1 MYSDIYTFKN
11 HCFPFSTAVRQQPF
25 SYLGGGA
32 GIKKKKKKKILTET
46 NLEWLLPYN
55 QIINIFISYL

>member
-11 HCFPFSTAVRQQPF
+11 HCFPFTTAVRQQPF
-25 SYLGGGA
+25 SYSGGGFFL
-32 GIKKKKKKKILTET
+32 KKNILMVTET

-55 QIINIFISYL
+55 KITNIFISYL

>member
-25 SYLGGGA
+25 SYLGGGLEL
-32 GIKKKKKKKILTET
+32 KKKKKNNPDRNKFRMVVAVQ
-46 NLEWLLPYN
+46 PDY
-55 QIINIFISYL
+55 